1 MSENMSYAA
10 YCKDCGHLCG
20 AVIDNPDHPE
30 RAAKCV
36 MDFILDGLIVAR
48 VSDEVIRAE
57 LSRCTCKDGDDDA
70 DQS

>member
-36 MDFILDGLIVAR
+36 MDFILDGLIVSR
-48 VSDEVIRAE
+48 VPDETIRQE
-57 LSRCTCKDGDDDA
+57 LHRCTCPDEHSRA
-70 DQS
+70 EAR